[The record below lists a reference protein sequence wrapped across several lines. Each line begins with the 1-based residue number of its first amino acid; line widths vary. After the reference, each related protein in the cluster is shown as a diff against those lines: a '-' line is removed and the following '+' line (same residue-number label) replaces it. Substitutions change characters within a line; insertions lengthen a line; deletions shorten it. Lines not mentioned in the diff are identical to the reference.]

1 MTKDDASSSNSAQA
15 TNETAPK
22 GGLTPTQKFILG
34 VFGAMVVAS
43 VLSIIALAA
52 VNSQQ
57 AAPGSSTPNSHC
69 TRQLAAPTTDGS
81 KSHSQT
87 YLDTDYLGCQTI
99 GMSESAGIAFLTSKN
114 IVTRISNRD
123 GIEFPLTADYS
134 ESRVNLTITG
144 SIITDYNVG

>member
-1 MTKDDASSSNSAQA
+1 VAKDEAASSNSAEA
-15 TNETAPK
+15 HNSAKP
-22 GGLTPTQKFILG
+22 GLTPTQKFILT

-99 GMSESAGIAFLTSKN
+99 GMSESAGIAFLASKN

-134 ESRVNLTITG
+134 ESRVNLTVTRSVITA
-144 SIITDYNVG
+144 YNVG